1 MQTRLISS
9 FADDGNASWYSVCR
23 MPIVE
28 WRLDC
33 ENCHHFRV
41 VGLHDTGLST
51 GTGHF
56 LTENLWVQLSPTSCR
71 SGVRQIAHT
80 TPWSTKNKTKQN
92 KQTHKKHTTWTVTC
106 LFLFLFLLGSDAF
119 CQRRTLR
126 GKAKSRQGCVY
137 TSTKFLPIGK
147 KRSSFSSVRFLQR
160 T

>member
-1 MQTRLISS
+1 MKTVITLGSSASMIPASALVQDISS
-9 FADDGNASWYSVCR
+9 RRTCGC
-23 MPIVE
+23 
-28 WRLDC
+28 
-33 ENCHHFRV
+33 NCHPHRADQV
-41 VGLHDTGLST
+41 YDKL
-51 GTGHF
+51 
-56 LTENLWVQLSPTSCR
+56 PTQHH
-71 SGVRQIAHT
+71 GRQ
-80 TPWSTKNKTKQN
+80 KTKQN
-92 KQTHKKHTTWTVTC
+92 KTNTHKKHTTWTVTC